1 MGRTLSRLQQK
12 VTVKRPCP
20 SAYRLPA
27 QYTSPP
33 RQPSPASGEETST
46 GIKLQGALEN
56 QKKKKSLHVRI
67 LRTGLLAMPLRLPA
81 LISVNKFS
89 EKGGLL
95 GVACDEFVLQ
105 ELLGSGSLP
114 GRQTKSELNSTLTK
128 TQGRIGKDVKA
139 GPCPTKL
146 PSSLHTL
153 PQSPQLPGVAQV
165 GIGLTN
171 RGSLLR
177 QASTNSLKGLL
188 WWPSNVGGLFLGIR
202 NRTRI
207 GWRSEF
213 GGSPLASSMA
223 VMPRDQMSA

>member
-33 RQPSPASGEETST
+33 GNQVLPLERPPLASSSRELLR
-46 GIKLQGALEN
+46 IK
-56 QKKKKSLHVRI
+56 KKKKSLHVRI